1 MNSRRQIGPSTPRP
15 EPSAGFTLL
24 EVMVALAI
32 FSVGLLAI
40 FSMHVSSLRTNTVA
54 RGVTENVTAAAAKAE
69 QLLALAYDDP
79 QLDAGLHEPGPE
91 EDGIDN
97 NLDGRIDE
105 DGERGHLNL
114 RWVVQQDCL
123 GVDFQGHKCVRLEV
137 TSVVNASRTREIR
150 INFIK
155 TERL

>member
-1 MNSRRQIGPSTPRP
+1 MNARRQQHRSNSRQ
-15 EPSAGFTLL
+15 EHAAGFTLL

-69 QLLALAYDDP
+69 QLMALAYDDP
-79 QLDAGLHEPGPE
+79 QLDAGPHEPEKE

-97 NLDGRIDE
+97 NLDGRVDE
-105 DGERGHLNL
+105 DGEGGHLNL
-114 RWVVQQDCL
+114 RWVVEENCL

>member
-1 MNSRRQIGPSTPRP
+1 MNSRRQIPPSPLRAK
-15 EPSAGFTLL
+15 PSAGFTLL

-40 FSMHVSSLRTNTVA
+40 FSMHISSLRTNTVA

-79 QLDAGLHEPGPE
+79 QLEAGLHEPEQE

-97 NLDGRIDE
+97 NLDGWIDE
-105 DGERGHLNL
+105 DGERGHLTL
-114 RWVVQQDCL
+114 RWAVEDECL
-123 GVDFQGHKCVRLEV
+123 GADFQGHKCVRLEV
-137 TSVVNASRTREIR
+137 TSVVNASRTRDIR